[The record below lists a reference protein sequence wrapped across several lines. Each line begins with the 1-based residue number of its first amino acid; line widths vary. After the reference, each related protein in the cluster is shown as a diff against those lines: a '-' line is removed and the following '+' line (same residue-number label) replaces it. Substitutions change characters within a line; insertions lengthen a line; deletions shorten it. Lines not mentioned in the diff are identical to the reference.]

1 MDDAIIVMRIG
12 LGRPLGVK
20 YSRCSRTRE
29 DIEQLV
35 LITDFGRQLE
45 VANPSYRAR
54 DHNRLDSAIKSDIII
69 PTFSTQAN

>member
-35 LITDFGRQLE
+35 LITGFGTY
-45 VANPSYRAR
+45 S
-54 DHNRLDSAIKSDIII
+54 
-69 PTFSTQAN
+69 